1 MRGWWASLR
10 AAASRSESGA
20 RPLVSLSGLPG
31 VTSHHTR
38 SSPIRRIANRQAA
51 RWAACGGSKV
61 PPNNPMRMPR
71 VWGGKIGPLPRSS
84 RSATG
89 RRESVPPL
97 MISRTR
103 PLPPIAAGPPAAS
116 LEHDPEKWVPVFGK
130 DHAQTKALA
139 RITVTAA
146 LRSRLSGA
154 AYAVFEAGQLFD
166 SDRSTGVEPSGG
178 NADLG
183 AEAELAALG
192 ELRRRIVQHDRR
204 VDLAQ
209 EFLRSLAIFGHDR
222 VGMMRAIALDMRD
235 RGIDAIDHPG
245 GENGVEIFGA
255 PVLLGRRLD
264 APIHRLHRGV
274 ATDLAA
280 GIEQHGNQRPEQFAG
295 AGAIDQQRLGGAA
308 DAGAAHFGVEHDRL
322 GHG

>member
-1 MRGWWASLR
+1 
-10 AAASRSESGA
+10 
-20 RPLVSLSGLPG
+20 
-31 VTSHHTR
+31 TSHHTR

-71 VWGGKIGPLPRSS
+71 VCGGKIGPLPRSS

-103 PLPPIAAGPPAAS
+103 PLPPIAAGAPAAS
-116 LEHDPEKWVPVFGK
+116 L
-130 DHAQTKALA
+130 T
-139 RITVTAA
+139 ITAA
-146 LRSRLSGA
+146 LRSCLSGA

-178 NADLG
+178 NADFG
-183 AEAELAALG
+183 AEAELAAVG

-209 EFLRSLAIFGHDR
+209 EFLRSLAI
-222 VGMMRAIALDMRD
+222 
-235 RGIDAIDHPG
+235 
-245 GENGVEIFGA
+245 
-255 PVLLGRRLD
+255 
-264 APIHRLHRGV
+264 
-274 ATDLAA
+274 
-280 GIEQHGNQRPEQFAG
+280 
-295 AGAIDQQRLGGAA
+295 
-308 DAGAAHFGVEHDRL
+308 
-322 GHG
+322 